1 MKPAPFEYHRP
12 RTVAD
17 AVALL
22 ATLDNAKVL
31 AGGQSL
37 MPMLNMRF
45 VMPDHV
51 IDLNS
56 IDELVY
62 LREEGDTIA
71 IGAMTR
77 QRDIELSP
85 VIHARLPLLAEAL
98 SFTGHTQTR
107 NRGTFA
113 GSLCHLDPAAEQ
125 PAVALTC
132 DAEIVVASHRGKRTI
147 PMAVFPVSYMTTRLE
162 PDEIVTEIRLPASPK
177 KHGYAFVEFAR
188 RHGDFALASV
198 AVLIVPGPGG
208 AIERSAITVG
218 GVGSLPVRLAAAE
231 AALRDKP
238 PEEATFALAAEAC
251 ADLDVIEDVHASA
264 AYRRQ
269 LARVLML
276 RALRSAAERLSH
288 PGLRS

>member
-1 MKPAPFEYHRP
+1 LKPCSFEYHRP
-12 RTVAD
+12 RTVPE
-17 AVALL
+17 AVDLL
-22 ATLDNAKVL
+22 STLENAKVL

-56 IDELVY
+56 IDDLAY
-62 LREEGDTIA
+62 LREDGDSIV

-85 VIHARLPLLAEAL
+85 IVRARLPLLSEAL
-98 SFTGHTQTR
+98 HFTGHTQTR

-132 DAEIVVASHRGKRTI
+132 DAEIVATSRRGKRII
-147 PMAVFPVSYMTTRLE
+147 PMAKFPVAYMTTQLE

-177 KHGYAFVEFAR
+177 KHGYAFIEFAR

-198 AVLIVPGPGG
+198 AVLMVPNRDGS
-208 AIERSAITVG
+208 IERCAITVG
-218 GVGSLPVRLAAAE
+218 GVGSLPMRLRAGE
-231 AALRDKP
+231 AVLQGKP
-238 PEEATFALAAEAC
+238 PENAHFARAAEAC
-251 ADLDVIEDVHASA
+251 AELDVVEDVHTSA
-264 AYRRQ
+264 AYRHQ
-269 LARVLML
+269 LARVLTQ
-276 RALRSAAERLSH
+276 RALRRAAERLSTQT
-288 PGLRS
+288 

>member
-1 MKPAPFEYHRP
+1 LLKPAPFEYHRP
-12 RTVAD
+12 RTVAE
-17 AVALL
+17 AVDLL
-22 ATLDNAKVL
+22 ATLENAKVL

-56 IDELVY
+56 INELVF
-62 LREEGDTIA
+62 LREEANAIV

-85 VIHARLPLLAEAL
+85 IVRARLPLLAEAL
-98 SFTGHTQTR
+98 RFTGHTPTR
-107 NRGTFA
+107 NRGTFG

-132 DAEIVVASHRGKRTI
+132 DAEIIAVSCRGRRTI
-147 PMAVFPVSYMTTRLE
+147 PMTEFPVAYMTSRLE
-162 PDEIVTEIRLPASPK
+162 PDEMVAEIRLPVPPN

-198 AVLIVPGPGG
+198 AVLMMPAGDGT
-208 AIERSAITVG
+208 IERAAITIG
-218 GVGSLPVRLAAAE
+218 GVGSLPMRLTAGE
-231 AALRDKP
+231 AALRGKLPEDKHFT
-238 PEEATFALAAEAC
+238 AAAESC
-251 ADLDVIEDVHASA
+251 ADLDVIDDVHTGA

-269 LARVLML
+269 LARVLTR
-276 RALRSAAERLSH
+276 RALRSAAKRFSTQA
-288 PGLRS
+288 

>member
-1 MKPAPFEYHRP
+1 LKPAPFEYHRP
-12 RTVAD
+12 RTVAEALD
-17 AVALL
+17 LL
-22 ATLDNAKVL
+22 ATLENAKLL

-56 IDELVY
+56 IDELVF
-62 LREEGDTIA
+62 LREDGDAIV

-85 VIHARLPLLAEAL
+85 IICVRLPLLAEAL
-98 SFTGHTQTR
+98 RFTGHTQTR
-107 NRGTFA
+107 NRGTFG

-132 DAEIVVASHRGKRTI
+132 DAEIVVASRRGKRTI
-147 PMAVFPVSYMTTRLE
+147 PMVEFPVAYMTTRLD

-198 AVLIVPGPGG
+198 AVLMVPGPDG

-218 GVGSLPVRLAAAE
+218 GVGSLPVRLKAGE
-231 AALRDKP
+231 AALRGKP
-238 PEEATFALAAEAC
+238 PDEAAFALAAEAC

-264 AYRRQ
+264 GYRRQ
-269 LARVLML
+269 LARVLTL
-276 RALRSAAERLSH
+276 RALRSAAERLST
-288 PGLRS
+288 SA

>member
-1 MKPAPFEYHRP
+1 MKPCLFEYHRP
-12 RTVAD
+12 RTVAE
-17 AVALL
+17 AVESLRKL
-22 ATLDNAKVL
+22 ENAKVL

-51 IDLNS
+51 IDLNC
-56 IDELVY
+56 INELAY
-62 LREEGDTIA
+62 LREDGDTIV

-85 VIHARLPLLAEAL
+85 IVRARVPLLSEAL
-98 SFTGHTQTR
+98 GFTGHIQTR

-132 DAEIVVASHRGKRTI
+132 EADIVATSHRGQRVI
-147 PMAVFPVSYMTTRLE
+147 PMAEFPVAYMATRLE

-177 KHGYAFVEFAR
+177 RHGYAFVEFAR

-198 AVLIVPGPGG
+198 AALVVPGRDGS
-208 AIERSAITVG
+208 IERSAITVG
-218 GVGSLPVRLAAAE
+218 GVGSLPMRLSAGETELQGKTLEDANIVRAAE
-231 AALRDKP
+231 AS
-238 PEEATFALAAEAC
+238 AE
-251 ADLDVIEDVHASA
+251 LDVIEDVHASA

-269 LARVLML
+269 LARVLTL
-276 RALRSAAERLSH
+276 RALRCAAERLATQT
-288 PGLRS
+288 